1 MGQLHCLGVPI
12 QEVIILPLLVFHSCP
27 SLCAQGPTV
36 HGAIRRHSLAS
47 VEFPILF
54 GFLLCTHSR
63 SFSSVG
69 GIIVAQ
75 KGSASTG
82 GSFLT
87 ILQGNEQP
95 LL

>member
-12 QEVIILPLLVFHSCP
+12 QEVIILPRLVFHSCP
-27 SLCAQGPTV
+27 SLCAQGTTV
-36 HGAIRRHSLAS
+36 HGAIRRHALAS

-69 GIIVAQ
+69 EIIVAQ
-75 KGSASTG
+75 RVVPVLEAP
-82 GSFLT
+82 F
-87 ILQGNEQP
+87 
-95 LL
+95 